1 MQFVNI
7 STFKADYYVDY
18 CATLRGTLP
27 VATTPAMGPSGNS
40 KFLEFHG
47 LQTRREVVSCSFH
60 KISSLSQT
68 VDELEVKTGLSTP
81 VLL

>member
-27 VATTPAMGPSGNS
+27 GAQQRQLWGPPEIPNS
-40 KFLEFHG
+40 WNCKQGVKFQSTVG
-47 LQTRREVVSCSFH
+47 CSFH
-60 KISSLSQT
+60 KSDFSLKSSEKL
-68 VDELEVKTGLSTP
+68 D
-81 VLL
+81 

>member
-40 KFLEFHG
+40 KFLE
-47 LQTRREVVSCSFH
+47 LQTRREVKSAVGCSFH
-60 KISSLSQT
+60 KSDFSLKSSEKL
-68 VDELEVKTGLSTP
+68 D
-81 VLL
+81 

>member
-27 VATTPAMGPSGNS
+27 VATTRAMGPSGNS
-40 KFLEFHG
+40 KFLE
-47 LQTRREVVSCSFH
+47 LQTRREVSVCCWM
-60 KISSLSQT
+60 
-68 VDELEVKTGLSTP
+68 
-81 VLL
+81 

>member
-40 KFLEFHG
+40 KFLE
-47 LQTRREVVSCSFH
+47 LQTRREVKSVVGCSFH
-60 KISSLSQT
+60 KSDSSAKRSEKL
-68 VDELEVKTGLSTP
+68 D
-81 VLL
+81 